1 MSEKININQGDT
13 DVKNNI
19 IDFSTLETM
28 SREDDRETWNAMQLY
43 GEDDG
48 KEAKYQSSDQISEEA
63 LRKLKSAK
71 IAAKIFGAFEMK
83 IA

>member
-13 DVKNNI
+13 DVKSKI

-28 SREDDRETWNAMQLY
+28 SREDDMTTWNAMQLF

-48 KEAKYQSSDQISEEA
+48 KEAKYQSPKQASKEA
-63 LRKLKSAK
+63 LRKLKGAK
-71 IAAKIFGAFEMK
+71 IGAKIFGAFDTK
-83 IA
+83 VA